1 MCGEHWPGKA
11 RRGAAAWVNKSRG
24 GFGARSGGFW
34 WGKARFGEA
43 GQVLPFV
50 GLTVGGGFWG
60 AVRCGT
66 RRRGKAR
73 FYERHNE

>member
-1 MCGEHWPGKA
+1 VWRCTAGHDMVSIGEANRFAGVFGVGY
-11 RRGAAAWVNKSRG
+11 GAAG
-24 GFGARSGGFW
+24 HGFVGTGPVRHG
-34 WGKARFGEA
+34 
-43 GQVLPFV
+43 LPSV

-73 FYERHNE
+73 FFERHNE